1 MITLIENLG
10 VVYMLFLAII
20 GLLIFLLA
28 FFSVL
33 SARQSGGGWKFLAV
47 VATLSALLT
56 IFAIIKLPYWPY
68 NQSHTAKTATS
79 SSTSSQANRTAK
91 IGSSEV
97 VFNEANQKKAAATT
111 QLKEDSILKQLKA
124 NYKSMGTVSLDRK
137 TKTFTVTPTNA
148 KYIKSLKTVKQYP
161 DKNKK
166 AITTITQNYESLSNS
181 IKKHLAKGYTVQ
193 LLQPGTTNA
202 LLSVKDG
209 EVITNNFK

>member
-1 MITLIENLG
+1 
-10 VVYMLFLAII
+10 MLFLAII
-20 GLLIFLLA
+20 GLLVFLLA

-33 SARQSGGGWKFLAV
+33 SARQSGGGWKFLAT
-47 VATLSALLT
+47 VAVLSAALT

-68 NQSHTAKTATS
+68 NQSHTAKTTATS
-79 SSTSSQANRTAK
+79 SSATSSSNTTAK

-124 NYKSMGTVSLDRK
+124 NYKSMGSVTLDRK

-161 DKNKK
+161 SKNQK
-166 AITTITQNYESLSNS
+166 AITTITQNYESLSTS
-181 IKKHLAKGYTVQ
+181 IKKHLGKNYTVQ
-193 LLQPGTTNA
+193 LLQPDTNNP

-209 EVITNNFK
+209 EVVTNNFK